1 MQKRDSQLIV
11 SAGDVVGFAHRR
23 GLERLVLGVRA
34 KQGGAIPMGE
44 LLARIGRE
52 DETGQ
57 FAALA
62 SSGRL
67 DIGSQVGGGTEAGDT
82 YGTELGAGR

>member
-1 MQKRDSQLIV
+1 
-11 SAGDVVGFAHRR
+11 
-23 GLERLVLGVRA
+23 
-34 KQGGAIPMGE
+34 MGE